1 MLSLKTP
8 QEVLFEIAERAKRC
22 RLTLNLTQSGLAKRA
37 NVSLG
42 SLKRFESTGKIALE
56 SLLKLALVLEN
67 LETFDRVFTYQRPL
81 ITLDE
86 ILKEKNIPK
95 RGRRE

>member
-22 RLTLNLTQSGLAKRA
+22 RLELNLTQAGLAKRA

-42 SLKRFESTGKIALE
+42 SLKRFEGTGQISLE
-56 SLLKLALVLEN
+56 SLLKLAIILGN
-67 LETFDRVFTYQRPL
+67 LETFDRVFTYQRPKF
-81 ITLDE
+81 TLDE
-86 ILKEKNIPK
+86 ILKEKSIPK
-95 RGRRE
+95 RGRQK